1 MICRKWGYL
10 RLWPNWYMLNIIL
23 TLWVFNAYIIMMM
36 IVIISHLID
45 DNHLYHHSP
54 LTSLVIHEQK
64 GHCTFSSTVSQVPP
78 TLISLTDAMSVGRA
92 QIRDLLCCFFSH
104 PHLCHA
110 YTTDFSL
117 CSAFF
122 LLYCSKFPSSTWS
135 LSPLTNS
142 YYYYPPYHSFPILL
156 SCLATAL

>member
-1 MICRKWGYL
+1 
-10 RLWPNWYMLNIIL
+10 
-23 TLWVFNAYIIMMM
+23 MMM
-36 IVIISHLID
+36 IVIISHLRD

-54 LTSLVIHEQK
+54 LTSLVIREQK
-64 GHCTFSSTVSQVPP
+64 GHCTFSSTVSQFPP

-122 LLYCSKFPSSTWS
+122 FFTVVNSLHQPD

-142 YYYYPPYHSFPILL
+142 YYYYPSPFFPYPTQLLSNSLVTCLLLL
-156 SCLATAL
+156 SCAR